1 MSENRWF
8 LGPVV
13 GRLCFMTS
21 AKTAFVNDED
31 RCFDA
36 LMSRDR
42 RFDGQFIA
50 GITSTGIYCRPS
62 CPAPVRP
69 LRKNVR
75 FFPTAAAAQSA
86 GLRSCK
92 RCQPDASPG
101 SPEWDLRGDL
111 VGRAMRLIERGDVA
125 AIGVPGVA
133 SALHIS
139 ERHLHRI
146 LTEAVGAG
154 PLALARAQRANLA
167 RILIET
173 SDMPITDI
181 AFAAGF
187 SSIRQFNETVRAVY
201 DRSPSELRKARRI
214 RSAPSS
220 HASTGEADGR
230 DGADGADSSVQIT
243 LWLAARW
250 PIDLNWMFA
259 FHRGH
264 GIPGVTST
272 GDLSDT
278 NVRSYERTLVLT
290 NGTGHVSLW
299 AEEQTDPER
308 PGVWASF
315 SLDHIS
321 DLADAIATTRAMFDL
336 DADPELIAERLAGD
350 PHLAPFF
357 AERPGVGVPGAA
369 DGFEAAVSAVI
380 GQQISVAGART
391 LLGRLVDACSKDS
404 QNARMTFPSAERLA
418 EVDLDSLGLTTRR
431 IRTIR
436 ALAAA
441 VASGELI
448 IDVGS
453 DRSEVRRQ
461 LLDIPGIGPWTADVI
476 SMRALGDPDV
486 LLESDLIIRRR
497 LEELR
502 VDDTSRWAP
511 WRSYVACTLWA
522 TRDHT
527 PDRRKT
533 I

>member
-1 MSENRWF
+1 
-8 LGPVV
+8 
-13 GRLCFMTS
+13 MTP
-21 AKTAFVNDED
+21 ANHAFVHHED
-31 RCFDA
+31 RYFDA

-125 AIGVPGVA
+125 TVGVPGVA
-133 SALHIS
+133 RSLHIS
-139 ERHLHRI
+139 ERHLHRV
-146 LTEAVGAG
+146 LTESVGAG

-173 SDMPITDI
+173 SDMPITDV

-187 SSIRQFNETVRAVY
+187 SSVRQFNETIRAVY
-201 DRSPSELRKARRI
+201 DRSPSELRKARRKHG
-214 RSAPSS
+214 APTTAGSS
-220 HASTGEADGR
+220 DGI
-230 DGADGADSSVQIT
+230 DNSLQIT

-250 PIDLNWMFA
+250 PIDLDWMFA

-264 GIPGVTST
+264 GIPGITST
-272 GDLSDT
+272 GDLSEE

-290 NGTGHVSLW
+290 NGTGHMSLW
-299 AEEQTDPER
+299 ADKETNPER
-308 PGVWASF
+308 PGMWARF
-315 SLDHIS
+315 TLDHIA
-321 DLADAIATTRAMFDL
+321 DLADAIATARAMFDL
-336 DADPELIAERLAGD
+336 DADPERIAE
-350 PHLAPFF
+350 HLGTDVHLEPFF
-357 AERPGVGVPGAA
+357 TSRPGVGVPGAA
-369 DGFEAAVSAVI
+369 DGFEASVSAVI

-391 LLGRLVDACSKDS
+391 LLGRLVETCSDDAS
-404 QNARMTFPSAERLA
+404 NARTTFPTAAQLA
-418 EVDLDSLGLTTRR
+418 EVDLESVGLTSRR
-431 IRTIR
+431 AATIR
-436 ALAAA
+436 SLATA
-441 VASGELI
+441 VSNEDLN
-448 IDVGS
+448 IDIGS
-453 DRSEVRRQ
+453 DRADVRRR
-461 LLDIPGIGPWTADVI
+461 LLAISGIGPWTADVI
-476 SMRALGDPDV
+476 SMRALRDPDV
-486 LLESDLIIRRR
+486 LLASDLVIKRR

-502 VDDTSRWAP
+502 IEDTTHWAP

-522 TRDHT
+522 TRDQ
-527 PDRRKT
+527 PVERKSGQ
-533 I
+533 